1 MQLVLM
7 NNSSSNLHDRP
18 VSAGAAA
25 AAAQAAA
32 NLDNRNVTSESGV
45 NANDAQTTTTST
57 PSSDYRVDQDTA
69 ATANSMMAMTNNSIT
84 LDSSSAS
91 AKNTSNS
98 NNGNGKPN
106 ATNYLYKDYSNV
118 NDLES
123 IEGYNSDSNNGNSN
137 NPTPAAVAAAQVA
150 AAANI
155 SANAPAAVIHDAH
168 TMRLQKFPAKLES
181 ILSRPEWSDIVT
193 WMPHGR
199 SWKVSLLHSH
209 RHISFCS
216 LVFFGVIYHSI
227 LCDFDGIIYL
237 CILRS
242 NYKSQSYAPST

>member
-7 NNSSSNLHDRP
+7 NNNSSNLHDRP

-25 AAAQAAA
+25 AAAQAAT
-32 NLDNRNVTSESGV
+32 NLNNGNGMSESVG
-45 NANDAQTTTTST
+45 NANDVQTTTTST

-91 AKNTSNS
+91 AKNTSISNS
-98 NNGNGKPN
+98 GTGKSN
-106 ATNYLYKDYSNV
+106 STNYLYKDYSNV
-118 NDLES
+118 TDLES
-123 IEGYNSDSNNGNSN
+123 IEGYNSDGNNSSSN
-137 NPTPAAVAAAQVA
+137 NPPAAVAAAQAV

-155 SANAPAAVIHDAH
+155 SANAPATVIHDAH

-199 SWKVSLLHSH
+199 SWKVSLIHSH
-209 RHISFCS
+209 RHMYILLFLGARRHDLRLY
-216 LVFFGVIYHSI
+216 LV
-227 LCDFDGIIYL
+227 
-237 CILRS
+237 
-242 NYKSQSYAPST
+242 